1 MGVVVVDAVRVARL
15 EVRRY
20 LRWRPLRRW
29 QLGFVLLSVCWSLTA
44 LIVLQYSSS
53 FINATLSA
61 PVRQF
66 ILAAWYP
73 LPTAVG
79 FIVVLCLTPRIIG
92 DTARRGTLSDL
103 YLTDLHPLGI
113 VLGKLLSV
121 ALLAGMLMLAVSPPC
136 ALAAAYAGAS
146 LTQWASSLLIGWFAL
161 WLPMAMVARL
171 QWRAIPEL
179 EGLRRRRF
187 APTPLSATIL
197 TLIALLLYA
206 YLHSAARAP
215 TGTAFLMTISTLLP
229 FGAALYAGAM
239 LPLGALI
246 VPVSPIIV
254 AISLSGALTAAIA
267 TAQWLGWWSAFGY
280 WLQRGL
286 GGLWLL
292 GLTGLFGMFW
302 SVAGVPGEGVYYYG
316 VLWAGAASY
325 LLARFMFGVYGVGK
339 RSTRHEGWL
348 SVMREWALLWLL
360 AGVCYGAIGL
370 TRGIWL
376 SPLWAVALA
385 FYYWSLL
392 AWVQSF
398 SIETI
403 KARYAALRNGTP
415 PTPRYHAQFEMCPID
430 YPETASILQ
439 LIVQLYLLLQG
450 LRNDFVVQI
459 LHYPILLTPLG
470 GLLRTDFVPS
480 LYVLYGMYAL
490 GMLTLRARWK
500 LRR

>member
-1 MGVVVVDAVRVARL
+1 MDAVRVAWL

-29 QLGFVLLSVCWSLTA
+29 QLGFVLLSICWSLAA
-44 LIVLQYSSS
+44 LMVLEYASLSPQVRR
-53 FINATLSA
+53 FI
-61 PVRQF
+61 F
-66 ILAAWYP
+66 AAWYP

-146 LTQWASSLLIGWFAL
+146 LTQWAASLLIGWFAL
-161 WLPMAMVARL
+161 WLPMAIVARL

-187 APTPLSATIL
+187 APTPLSATTL

-215 TGTAFLMTISTLLP
+215 TGTAFLMTISMLLP
-229 FGAALYAGAM
+229 FGSALYAGTM

-246 VPVSPIIV
+246 VPVSPITV

-302 SVAGVPGEGVYYYG
+302 SAAGIPGESVYYYG
-316 VLWAGAASY
+316 VLWATAASY
-325 LLARFMFGVYGVGK
+325 LLARFMFGFYGVGK
-339 RSTRHEGWL
+339 RSTRHESWL
-348 SVMREWALLWLL
+348 CVVREWALLWLL
-360 AGVCYGAIGL
+360 AGVCYGAVRL

-376 SPLWAVALA
+376 PPLWAVALA

-398 SIETI
+398 SIGTI
-403 KARYAALRNGTP
+403 KARYAALRDGTP
-415 PTPRYHAQFEMCPID
+415 LTPHHHAQFEMCPID
-430 YPETASILQ
+430 YTETVSILWV
-439 LIVQLYLLLQG
+439 IVQLYLFLHG
-450 LRNDFVVQI
+450 LRNDLVKLI
-459 LHYPILLTPLG
+459 LYYPLLLTPLG
-470 GLLRTDFVPS
+470 GLLRMDFVPS
-480 LYVLYGMYAL
+480 VYVLYGLYAL
-490 GMLTLRARWK
+490 GVLTLRMRWQ
-500 LRR
+500 LRQ